1 MDERRKSSV
10 AMLRP
15 MKVMMNIRNAME
27 VTMNVE
33 IGYVV
38 QYIIDGTMKTVFYEY
53 LSHLVLLLAYING
66 LY

>member
-10 AMLRP
+10 AMLKP
-15 MKVMMNIRNAME
+15 MKVMMNIRNTME

-38 QYIIDGTMKTVFYEY
+38 QYMINDTMKTVFYEY

>member
-1 MDERRKSSV
+1 MGGRKKSSV
-10 AMLRP
+10 AMLKP
-15 MKVMMNIRNAME
+15 MKVMMNIRNTME

-38 QYIIDGTMKTVFYEY
+38 QYMINDTMKTVFYEY

>member
-10 AMLRP
+10 AMLKP
-15 MKVMMNIRNAME
+15 MKVMMNMRNTME

-38 QYIIDGTMKTVFYEY
+38 QYMINDTMKTVFYEY

>member
-1 MDERRKSSV
+1 
-10 AMLRP
+10 MLKP
-15 MKVMMNIRNAME
+15 MKVMMNMRNTME

-38 QYIIDGTMKTVFYEY
+38 QYMINDTMKTVFYEY

>member
-33 IGYVV
+33 IGYAV

>member
-1 MDERRKSSV
+1 MDERRKLSV
-10 AMLRP
+10 TMLKP
-15 MKVMMNIRNAME
+15 MKVMINIQNAME

-38 QYIIDGTMKTVFYEY
+38 QYIINGTMKTVFMSN
-53 LSHLVLLLAYING
+53 LSHLVLFVS